1 MSTSNAALLPEF
13 PTPVRAPR
21 RLQPVPA
28 APARRRAPR
37 RAFGVIAVTGAV
49 LIALVQMGLSI
60 LTTQSTFEISTLT
73 QQQRDLTYQKQ
84 ILYDEVAGLSSPQYL
99 AANASALGMVIDE
112 SPTYLRLSDGA
123 VIGSGQ
129 PAEGASSI
137 DALGRGSVRNALI
150 AGVPL
155 VTDPAADA
163 EAPAAGSDAAGTSDP
178 AAGTDP
184 AASTDAAGGVVA
196 VEGPGDASRTPA
208 PTITT
213 PPSISDG
220 LPTPATR

>member
-13 PTPVRAPR
+13 PTPVRTPR
-21 RLQPVPA
+21 RLQPVPV

-37 RAFGVIAVTGAV
+37 RAFGVIAVSGAV

-163 EAPAAGSDAAGTSDP
+163 EAPAAGP
-178 AAGTDP
+178 TDP
-184 AASTDAAGGVVA
+184 AASTDPAAGGGAVA
-196 VEGPGDASRTPA
+196 VEGPGDASRTQIP
-208 PTITT
+208 T